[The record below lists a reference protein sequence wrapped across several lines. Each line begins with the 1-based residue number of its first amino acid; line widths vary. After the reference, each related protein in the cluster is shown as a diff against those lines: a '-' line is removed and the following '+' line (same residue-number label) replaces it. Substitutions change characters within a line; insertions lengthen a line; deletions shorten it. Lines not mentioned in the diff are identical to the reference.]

1 MIDVRPVAHSIG
13 RLTAVFGALMVAP
26 GVVDW
31 WAGDPHWQVFAEVG
45 LICALLG
52 ALVAIATAGR
62 GGELMLEQAFLLTS
76 GVWLVLPVVGALPF
90 VMGEPHASFVDA
102 LFEAMS
108 GMTTTGA
115 TAFPDLDGLPLGTH
129 LWRAMLQWTGGLG
142 IIVVAMLFLPVMRIG
157 GMQFFRSR
165 PEELHAPDPHHR
177 KEQHRHDDD
186 PQPAGPLQH
195 RPPQVGAQG
204 QAVEIG
210 ERRRAGGRH
219 ARHRLE
225 QRIDEACMRLA
236 HDERQ
241 RTDDGQHQPHARGQ
255 QERLLQHQ
263 FAAAPGGG
271 DGDQSAQKRAD
282 QSDLREH
289 LPVRIARPPVH
300 HAGRHHQRA
309 EDGREAADG
318 MGNGADVDHDA

>member
-115 TAFPDLDGLPLGTH
+115 TAG
-129 LWRAMLQWTGGLG
+129 
-142 IIVVAMLFLPVMRIG
+142 
-157 GMQFFRSR
+157 
-165 PEELHAPDPHHR
+165 
-177 KEQHRHDDD
+177 
-186 PQPAGPLQH
+186 AG
-195 RPPQVGAQG
+195 AAG
-204 QAVEIG
+204 QAAVV
-210 ERRRAGGRH
+210 GRP
-219 ARHRLE
+219 ATSTLSLTANT
-225 QRIDEACMRLA
+225 IPAS
-236 HDERQ
+236 
-241 RTDDGQHQPHARGQ
+241 G
-255 QERLLQHQ
+255 
-263 FAAAPGGG
+263 
-271 DGDQSAQKRAD
+271 
-282 QSDLREH
+282 
-289 LPVRIARPPVH
+289 PPV
-300 HAGRHHQRA
+300 ATDRS
-309 EDGREAADG
+309 
-318 MGNGADVDHDA
+318 